1 MVVSNSTLQS
11 ILLWIS
17 DTVFSSYWTLIIQNG
32 GNFPICLSWQIDTF
46 SILYLDQCML
56 LGHVFFGLSNWAVLL
71 IKWKNKLKVD
81 RHIIGD
87 IMKTIMKLTDTVV
100 SGEFAVLITTCPIIC
115 LQKKF
120 DFKLHVLTIF
130 YQKLENGECFTNHVY
145 TLYVFWFND
154 SCKC

>member
-1 MVVSNSTLQS
+1 
-11 ILLWIS
+11 
-17 DTVFSSYWTLIIQNG
+17 
-32 GNFPICLSWQIDTF
+32 
-46 SILYLDQCML
+46 
-56 LGHVFFGLSNWAVLL
+56 
-71 IKWKNKLKVD
+71 
-81 RHIIGD
+81 
-87 IMKTIMKLTDTVV
+87 MKLTDTVV